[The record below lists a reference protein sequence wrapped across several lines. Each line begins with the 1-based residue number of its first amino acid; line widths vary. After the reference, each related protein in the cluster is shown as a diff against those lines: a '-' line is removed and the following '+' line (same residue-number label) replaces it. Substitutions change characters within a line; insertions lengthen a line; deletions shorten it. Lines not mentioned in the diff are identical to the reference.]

1 MTDKKTLSI
10 LIAAKDEEFS
20 IPQVIESHISLMQKT
35 NLNIDWEIGV
45 LDDGST
51 DRTLAVLNSL
61 QEKHAGLKIWHN
73 DQPSGIAS
81 AFRQLAEHA
90 EHEWIYITSGDG
102 QFTAVGLEKM
112 LESWLLNPVT
122 TLGVR
127 TSRFSSYGFWR
138 SFISFVFQTTTRVVF
153 RVNLRDPGSVKIIK
167 REVALA
173 DLKSKSTMRDAEL
186 LARAHH
192 MSGGLQFV
200 DIPFLPR
207 NTGKASGIKPQNL
220 IANLQD
226 LWVLAFS
233 SEYRRTARQTMSK
246 S

>member
-1 MTDKKTLSI
+1 MTDIKSLSI
-10 LIAAKDEEFS
+10 LIAAKDEDLS
-20 IPQVIESHISLMQKT
+20 ISQVIESHISLIKKT
-35 NLNIDWEIGV
+35 ELQIKWEIGV

-51 DRTLAVLNSL
+51 DRTLEVITSL
-61 QEKHAGLKIWHN
+61 QEKYPQLKIWHN
-73 DQPSGIAS
+73 DKPSGIAN
-81 AFRQLAEHA
+81 AFKQLANNA

-112 LESWLLNPVT
+112 LESWFLNPIT

-138 SFISFVFQTTTRVVF
+138 SFISFVFQATTRIVF

-167 REVALA
+167 KKVALA

-192 MSGGLQFV
+192 ISGGLQFV
-200 DIPFLPR
+200 EIPFLPR
-207 NTGKASGIKPQNL
+207 NTGRASGIKPRNL

-233 SEYRRTARQTMSK
+233 SEYRRTARQTISK